1 VKKIYINI
9 LLVIISILAVIVFSK
24 VITNQEVET
33 NMGDE
38 QNLITIEDKGI
49 SINIPIN
56 KIPEIEK
63 FLEGAVDKEVEIRRM
78 RGIILKTTES
88 KSFILLS
95 YGCGAKM
102 CDTLL
107 IQKQG
112 EEIHTLQLPY
122 GIFQDYIFSPS
133 ENHVLFVYGIDEGSI
148 NRNFIRVVHLNK
160 MQLVE
165 SQSKEWSKEFFDEPI
180 WPILDYKWTDNHT
193 ILIKIPDTRSPDL
206 PLLEEWFTSEK
217 KKTKEITIK
226 F

>member
-1 VKKIYINI
+1 MKKIYINI

-133 ENHVLFVYGIDEGSI
+133 ENYVLFVYGIDEGSI

-165 SQSKEWSKEFFDEPI
+165 SQSKEWSKEFFEEPI
-180 WPILDYKWTDNHT
+180 WPILDYKWIDNHT
-193 ILIKIPDTRSPDL
+193 ILIKIPDTRSSDL